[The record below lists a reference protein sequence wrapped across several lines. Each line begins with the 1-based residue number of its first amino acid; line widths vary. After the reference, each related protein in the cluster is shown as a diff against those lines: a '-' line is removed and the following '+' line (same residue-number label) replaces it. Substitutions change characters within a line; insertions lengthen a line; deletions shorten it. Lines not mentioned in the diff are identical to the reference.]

1 MPREGQELE
10 DYLEKIRKTIAESD
24 NMVERVRLR
33 MQETDRM
40 LESQGLTR
48 EQVLGFKFTDEHKA
62 AVNNELQRRGF
73 QPLDFTEDDG
83 AGEGARTYS
92 AAELAQPSVRLDA
105 DVATRQKKFGMMMKP
120 FMI

>member
-10 DYLEKIRKTIAESD
+10 DYLERIRKTISETD
-24 NMVERVRLR
+24 NMVEQVRLR

-62 AVNNELQRRGF
+62 VVNNELQRRGM
-73 QPLDFTEDDG
+73 QPIDFSE
-83 AGEGARTYS
+83 AEAAREGSRTYS
-92 AAELAQPSVRLDA
+92 VSELAQPSVRLDA